1 MRGLHTRHHMLIFL
15 EKSSGRSVPGWLSQV
30 LKVSEKHSLTIQ
42 SNKCPLMCQ
51 PMVVGTNSVPT
62 GIPSSGS
69 GEDGCFIRCKWHNCD
84 TDSCEDSVAVEQLN
98 SASPHLGNSTA
109 AKGALGRG
117 PPPARQLCSGPAVLA
132 FGVSA
137 PARET
142 QSAVF
147 NLCWKGKAHSP
158 SQREAYLSVA
168 CVRVPFRNSCWALL
182 LNLSPA
188 SPREA
193 FLTGYL
199 LSRGWWHVSQSLL
212 SHYHFIFS
220 LTHHYFKL
228 PSY

>member
-1 MRGLHTRHHMLIFL
+1 MRGLHARHHMLIFL

-69 GEDGCFIRCKWHNCD
+69 GEDGCFIRCKRHNCD
-84 TDSCEDSVAVEQLN
+84 TGQLWGQRGCGAAQQCFSSLREQHSCKE
-98 SASPHLGNSTA
+98 
-109 AKGALGRG
+109 ALGRG

-132 FGVSA
+132 SGVSA

-142 QSAVF
+142 QSAVL

-158 SQREAYLSVA
+158 SLREADLSVA

-188 SPREA
+188 SPPGGLLNRSSS
-193 FLTGYL
+193 
-199 LSRGWWHVSQSLL
+199 LSRLMARITVTSITLPFYFLFNASL
-212 SHYHFIFS
+212 F
-220 LTHHYFKL
+220 
-228 PSY
+228 